1 MDHFTPLP
9 ANLQPT
15 GASSDIPVT
24 FEQQEEQNRQKK
36 KVLSFVKHVSAISA
50 GTVLGIP
57 LVLFMFF
64 QLQGQFTRANDPVPR
79 DVVVSETTETSAI
92 VQWTS
97 DQESQGVILYG
108 TEQTTLNKLAPETSP
123 GVDHTVIIEN
133 LEPGTTYYFSIQVEG
148 LPYTNGG
155 IPWFFTTKTPGGQ
168 APSPIAPSSCPVLDT
183 CSEIQELLG
192 KGCST
197 ADYIQCLQRNR
208 TGSPE

>member
-1 MDHFTPLP
+1 MDQNYTPLP
-9 ANLQPT
+9 QEAPDRT
-15 GASSDIPVT
+15 GPDNPVT
-24 FEQQEEQNRQKK
+24 FEDQQQLEDKKNRI
-36 KVLSFVKHVSAISA
+36 VSLVKHVSAISA

-79 DVVVSETTETSAI
+79 DVVVSEVTETTAT

-108 TEQTTLNKLAPETSP
+108 TEQNTLSKLAPETSA
-123 GVDHTVIIEN
+123 GVDHSVVISD
-133 LEPGTTYYFSIQVEG
+133 LEPGTTYYFTIQVEG

-155 IPWFFTTKTPGGQ
+155 IPWFFTTKAPGGV
-168 APSPIAPSSCPVLDT
+168 APSPEVQSTCPVLDT
-183 CSEIQELLG
+183 CSDIQELLG

-208 TGSPE
+208 TGE